1 MRTRQLNSDHVI
13 KKAQE
18 FSALFTEGRRLSSA
32 HFVIFT
38 KEENGLKFG
47 FAASRRLGKA
57 VTRNRA
63 KRRLREIIRLHT
75 ESLPREGHLI
85 FLAKPGVERLPFN
98 QLEAELCSLLQRV
111 KA

>member
-1 MRTRQLNSDHVI
+1 MRSRRLNSDHVI
-13 KKAQE
+13 KKARE

-38 KEENGLKFG
+38 KEGKGLRFG
-47 FAASRRLGKA
+47 FAASRRFGKA

-63 KRRLREIIRLHT
+63 KRRLREIIRLHI
-75 ESLPREGHLI
+75 ESLPKKGHLM